1 MGTGPALLPL
11 PKLVQNV
18 HMSGSGGR
26 GTEGHK
32 RSWTEFSKSCPGLS
46 APFSQYLQVISSL
59 VWCHKG
65 GYVWAFSLFSKLQG
79 TNYFSSLRNNSF
91 FQCLRYEGLEHWISP
106 ISKFNVPPLKY
117 WAAAWNAEVGGK
129 LVESQSQL
137 SLSLS
142 LSRAA
147 DALHTNLHPRRPQ

>member
-1 MGTGPALLPL
+1 MFTWAE
-11 PKLVQNV
+11 VV
-18 HMSGSGGR
+18 AGGLKDIKEVGR
-26 GTEGHK
+26 N
-32 RSWTEFSKSCPGLS
+32 FSKSCPGLS

-65 GYVWAFSLFSKLQG
+65 GYVWAFSLFFKLQG
-79 TNYFSSLRNNSF
+79 TNYISFLRNNSF
-91 FQCLRYEGLEHWISP
+91 SNVCDIKGWNIESLQFPSSMFHPWSIELLPGMPRWVGSLLRASLSC
-106 ISKFNVPPLKY
+106 
-117 WAAAWNAEVGGK
+117 
-129 LVESQSQL
+129 L